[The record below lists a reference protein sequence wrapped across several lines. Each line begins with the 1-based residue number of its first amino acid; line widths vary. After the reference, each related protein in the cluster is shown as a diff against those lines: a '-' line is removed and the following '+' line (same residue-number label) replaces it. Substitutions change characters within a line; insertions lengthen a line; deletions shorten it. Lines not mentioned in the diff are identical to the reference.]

1 MERAMRSEATN
12 PEEYI
17 NNLPEDRRAVISKLR
32 NTIKRN
38 IPKGFAEQISYG
50 MIGYVV
56 PLTIYPKGYLGGKNQ
71 PLPFMNIASQ
81 IHFVA
86 VYHMGLYAYTG
97 LLEWFKKEYEDSF
110 SKKLDIGKSCMR
122 FKDMKDIP
130 YRLIGELSA
139 KISVK
144 EWIELYEKT
153 IQTNS
158 R

>member
-86 VYHMGLYAYTG
+86 VYFCSTK
-97 LLEWFKKEYEDSF
+97 LE
-110 SKKLDIGKSCMR
+110 
-122 FKDMKDIP
+122 DMLKF
-130 YRLIGELSA
+130 
-139 KISVK
+139 
-144 EWIELYEKT
+144 EKT
-153 IQTNS
+153 FK
-158 R
+158 